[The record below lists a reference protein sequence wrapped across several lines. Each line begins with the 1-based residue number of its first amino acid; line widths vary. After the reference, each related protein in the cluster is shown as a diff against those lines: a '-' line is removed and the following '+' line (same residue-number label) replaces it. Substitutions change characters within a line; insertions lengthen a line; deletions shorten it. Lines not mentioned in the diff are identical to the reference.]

1 MTSQPGK
8 PSKGIERRGFLKL
21 SAGSAAA
28 AAAVGTGLLTGGTTP
43 ALAKMTGRTN
53 RAADL
58 PAATGPRCVVIGGGV
73 SGLTM
78 ARALKKA
85 NPQFDVV
92 MVEPNAT
99 YFSCVM
105 SNLWLADILDLKTL
119 VHSFCDAAKNGN
131 YTWLQGKL
139 IDLDRDAKRAYT
151 TEGYIDY
158 KYIVIAPGIDY
169 NYASVGIKDPAMA
182 AMCAQNFPAAFKPG
196 SEHLTLKKKLEGFE
210 GGTFLTTVPTGNYR
224 CLPGPYERACMI
236 AAYFQK
242 NKIKGKVIVLDPNAK
257 PFGPVAPGYLAA
269 FSELYKDVLEYK
281 PSTDVKSVD
290 PVKKTVTTEFDT
302 IKFED
307 ASIYPRNRA
316 AKIIE
321 ELGLHDPKSPQLEAD
336 INVHTYECKGDKH
349 CYVTGDARPMG
360 MSKSANTSNTEA
372 HYVARLIAAREAG
385 KEIEW
390 ESPNTLCYAAAS
402 AYPELDFMVNA
413 KYKKDGFAFTD
424 VTVDNT
430 RSDANAKAGREWFKG
445 LIRDI
450 I

>member
-1 MTSQPGK
+1 MTSQPDK

-21 SAGSAAA
+21 SAGSAAV
-28 AAAVGTGLLTGGTTP
+28 AAVGTGLLAGGTTP
-43 ALAKMTGRTN
+43 ASAKMTGRTN

-85 NPQFDVV
+85 NPKFDVV

-99 YFSCVM
+99 YFSCVL
-105 SNLWLADILDLKTL
+105 SNLWLADLIDLKTL
-119 VHSFCDAAKNGN
+119 VHSFCDAAKDGN

-151 TEGYIDY
+151 SEGYIDY

-169 NYASVGIKDPAMA
+169 NFASVGIKDPAMA
-182 AMCAQNFPAAFKPG
+182 AICAQSYPAAFKPG

-210 GGTFLTTVPTGNYR
+210 GGTFVMTVPTGNYR
-224 CLPGPYERACMI
+224 CLPGPYERACMV
-236 AAYFQK
+236 ASYFQK
-242 NKIKGKVIVLDPNAK
+242 NKIKGKIILLDPGEK
-257 PFGPVAPGYLAA
+257 PFAPMATGFLTA
-269 FSELYKDVLEYK
+269 FSDLYKDVIEYK

-290 PVKKTVTTEFDT
+290 PIKKTVTTEFDT

-316 AKIIE
+316 SKIIE

-336 INVHTYECKGDKH
+336 INPYTYACKGDNH

-390 ESPNTLCYAAAS
+390 ESPTTLCFAPTNAN
-402 AYPELDFMVNA
+402 PEQAIMVQA
-413 KYKKDGFAFTD
+413 HYKKDGFGFTD
-424 VTVDNT
+424 VTLDNN
-430 RSDANAKAGREWFKG
+430 RSEANAKAGREWFKG
-445 LIRDI
+445 LIRDFI
-450 I
+450 